1 MDGKTD
7 ITHNVDT
14 RYGGQLKINLRKLLV
29 HSNIGLGLVAA
40 MLIIIAALGD
50 RMPALKTLE
59 DFQKDLRVTLFSP
72 DVEPR
77 TDIVLVTVTEE
88 TLQNL
93 GVRSPIPRR
102 LLSDLVQYLDSAGAK
117 AIGIDFLIDQN
128 DGDQGSMA
136 ALIDTFVNVKTPIVL
151 AHVPSDNE
159 SGLLSQWQD
168 AFHQDFF
175 AKLAG
180 SYVRKGNVNIAI
192 IDKDGVRRRMRY
204 ASTRTGVPHGQTA
217 QIADI
222 LNLPFPKSDKEIIY
236 YGSPLDTEQNFSVL
250 PVHVLLDKEN
260 PAHPFMARTLKDKI
274 VIVGATL
281 TNTDMHRTAFSVLP
295 PTGNE
300 ITRDTAGVYI
310 HAHSVAQIIDD
321 RWRKKAG
328 LWPWFFATLTILI
341 SLFLGLSDISMRMK
355 IAALTCLS
363 IIAVMGVHFVHV
375 QGAYTG
381 ALLPIF
387 SLLLC
392 SYGAFFAGLSKASQ
406 GMQENRNFIRN
417 ALSHYVSPDV
427 AQQLEKEPDRLK
439 LWGENR
445 ELTIMFADI
454 QGFTTLSEDIEAEQL
469 AKILNGYLDG
479 LTNIVLKYGGTLDKY
494 IGDAIVVFWGAPQDV
509 NEQGEKALACAFEMV
524 KWARA
529 YAQDWTQKGTPLG
542 GIRVGLNSGT
552 TLVGNFGSLARY
564 NYTAIGEAVNLA
576 ARLES
581 ANKTFETSILASNA
595 TVKTSRKTTRAT
607 ACLIGNVVVKGTKL
621 PVKCFA
627 FDPDWPDSAI
637 EAYNTA
643 VSQMATH
650 QHEAQNGFES
660 VIRTV
665 PILQKLCDM
674 QKTRLQNNDT
684 TNPIHLSTK

>member
-14 RYGGQLKINLRKLLV
+14 RYGGQLKIHMRKLLV
-29 HSNIGLGLVAA
+29 YSNIGLGLVVA

-50 RMPALKTLE
+50 RIPALKTLE
-59 DFQKDLRVTLFSP
+59 NFQKDLRVTLFAP

-102 LLSDLVQYLDSAGAK
+102 LLADVVQYLDNVGAK
-117 AIGIDFLIDQN
+117 VIGIDFLIDQN
-128 DGDQGSMA
+128 DGDKGSMET
-136 ALIDTFVNVKTPIVL
+136 LVNTFINVTTPIVL
-151 AHVPSDNE
+151 AHVPSDNQ

-180 SYVRKGNVNIAI
+180 SNVRKGNVNIAI

-204 ASTRTGVPHGQTA
+204 ASTRPGVPHGQTA

-222 LNLPFPKSDKEIIY
+222 LKLSFPKTDEEIVY

-250 PVHVLLDKEN
+250 PIHILLDEEN
-260 PAHPFMARTLKDKI
+260 PAHPFMARMIKDKI

-310 HAHSVAQIIDD
+310 HAHSVAQIIDG
-321 RWRKKAG
+321 RWRAKRG
-328 LWPWFFATLTILI
+328 FWPWIFACFAVLI
-341 SLFLGLSDISMRMK
+341 SLYLGLSEFSMRAK
-355 IAALTCLS
+355 ITGMACLS
-363 IIAVMGVHFVHV
+363 LSVLICVHYVHANH
-375 QGAYTG
+375 AYTG

-387 SLLLC
+387 SPLLC

-417 ALSHYVSPDV
+417 ALSHYVSPDI
-427 AQQLEKEPDRLK
+427 AQQLEKEPERLK

-445 ELTIMFADI
+445 KLTIMFADI

-509 NEQGEKALACAFEMV
+509 EEQGEKALTCAFEMV

-529 YAQDWTQKGTPLG
+529 YAQGWTQKGTPLG
-542 GIRVGLNSGT
+542 GIRIGLNSGN

-581 ANKTFETSILASNA
+581 ANKAFGTSILASYA
-595 TVKTSRKTTRAT
+595 TVKTAREPTKST
-607 ACLIGNVVVKGTKL
+607 ACLIGEVIVKGTSL
-621 PVKCFA
+621 PVQCYA
-627 FDPDWPDSAI
+627 FDPDWSGSTIDKYNNAIAQMPKHSKDARDSFDI
-637 EAYNTA
+637 
-643 VSQMATH
+643 
-650 QHEAQNGFES
+650 
-660 VIRTV
+660 VIRGAPT
-665 PILQKLCDM
+665 LQKLCDI
-674 QKTRLQNNDT
+674 QKTRLQNNDAT
-684 TNPIHLSTK
+684 SPIHLSSK